1 MDPDVE
7 TNRFI
12 FFQKYPAGWLDKNI
26 EFLTNDII
34 ILFEYCTHKCRF
46 AKSSSLCNSLR
57 IFFSYL
63 IGFFERM
70 KAPMPEHV
78 CVCVN
83 ILIMI
88 VLWCSFFPLFIN
100 VSWLCLLTYICF
112 HCFCVIMTTFYSLT
126 LCFFPLSFQFFITA
140 VTFDISRTQRCD
152 FDSVVCT
159 SN

>member
-1 MDPDVE
+1 MTYSMDPDVE

-78 CVCVN
+78 CVCQHFNYDSPLMFVFPSLHKCIMTLPSHLHMFSLLLCHYDN
-83 ILIMI
+83 IL
-88 VLWCSFFPLFIN
+88 LSYPLFFSTLIP
-100 VSWLCLLTYICF
+100 VFHYSRYI
-112 HCFCVIMTTFYSLT
+112 
-126 LCFFPLSFQFFITA
+126 
-140 VTFDISRTQRCD
+140 
-152 FDSVVCT
+152 
-159 SN
+159 